1 MKKNKKVKDFSTG
14 IIRYILNL
22 FHINVNDKTEKLL
35 VQIFNFGI
43 VGVIATIIDFTFLY
57 LFRDIC
63 NFPLV
68 VSNTLSFI
76 ISLMYNY
83 WASMTFVFHVN
94 KNKSQKRNFILFV
107 IFSVIGLIL
116 NDIIIIIVTEKF
128 GIYYLISK
136 IIATIIVMIFN
147 FITRKKFLE

>member
-57 LFRDIC
+57 LLRDMC

-68 VSNTLSFI
+68 ISNTLSFI

>member
-22 FHINVNDKTEKLL
+22 FHINVNDKVEKLL

-43 VGVIATIIDFTFLY
+43 VGVVATVIDFLFLY
-57 LFRDIC
+57 FFKDIC
-63 NFPLV
+63 HFHLV
-68 VSNTLSFI
+68 ISNTLSFC
-76 ISLMYNY
+76 ISVLYNY
-83 WASMTFVFHVN
+83 WASMTFVFDVN
-94 KNKSQKRNFILFV
+94 KNKSKKCNFVLFI

-116 NDIIIIIVTEKF
+116 NDILVWFISDKLS
-128 GIYYLISK
+128 IYYLVSK
-136 IIATIIVMIFN
+136 VIATIIVMVFN

>member
-57 LFRDIC
+57 LLRDMC

-68 VSNTLSFI
+68 ISNTLSFI

-107 IFSVIGLIL
+107 IFSV
-116 NDIIIIIVTEKF
+116 T
-128 GIYYLISK
+128 
-136 IIATIIVMIFN
+136 
-147 FITRKKFLE
+147 